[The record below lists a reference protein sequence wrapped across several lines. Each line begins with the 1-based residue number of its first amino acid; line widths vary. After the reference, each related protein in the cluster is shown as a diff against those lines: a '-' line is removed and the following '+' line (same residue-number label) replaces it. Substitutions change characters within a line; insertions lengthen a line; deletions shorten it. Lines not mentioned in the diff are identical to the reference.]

1 MNFYHLSL
9 QAGFNAGDL
18 VHYYSIE
25 GAQTPA
31 VINLTLTS
39 NVDIPGKWVFQ
50 VDSDSVQ
57 DNKCK
62 NASKYYYGF

>member
-1 MNFYHLSL
+1 MTLYILSL

-39 NVDIPGKWVFQ
+39 NVDIPGKWVIKIMLSNF
-50 VDSDSVQ
+50 
-57 DNKCK
+57 
-62 NASKYYYGF
+62 